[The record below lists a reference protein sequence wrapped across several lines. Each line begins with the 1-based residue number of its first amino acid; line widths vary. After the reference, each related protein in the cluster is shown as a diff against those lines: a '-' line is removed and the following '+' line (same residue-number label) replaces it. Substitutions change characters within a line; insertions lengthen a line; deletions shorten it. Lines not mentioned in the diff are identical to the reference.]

1 MKICLLGNAA
11 SIHLVRWANGLDS
24 LGHEVYLLSAD
35 RPGIHQINQKV
46 NLVVL
51 PFRPPLGYYL
61 NSLSARRI
69 LNQIKPDILNT
80 HYASGYGTLSR
91 LIDFH
96 PILLSVWGSDVFEV
110 PYRSRSKKQLVLKN
124 LQRADRIASTSK
136 AMKLQVEKLYSPAK
150 EIFVTPFGVDL
161 CLFYPKKKEESQ
173 KIVIGIIKTID
184 NKYGQIYLVQ
194 SFRLLLDRLESEGK
208 GDIVHSLRLYIIG
221 GGPKI
226 KLIRQLVQKLELGSY
241 AWLPGEIP
249 HSAVSDYLNQ
259 FDIACFPSL
268 SDSFGVSVIEASACE
283 IPVVASNIGGLPEVV
298 IDNQTGF
305 LVEPKNVQVLT
316 ERLYQLVLNQKLRQ
330 NMGKAGRKFVS
341 ENYEWNENLQRM
353 EEYMIQVITE
363 YQNNKYG

>member
-11 SIHLVRWANGLDS
+11 SIHLVRWANGLSS

-35 RPGIHQINQKV
+35 RPGIHQIDQKV
-46 NLVVL
+46 NLFVL

-61 NSLSARRI
+61 NSLNARRI

-96 PILLSVWGSDVFEV
+96 PTLLSVWGDDVFEV
-110 PYRSRSKKQLVLKN
+110 PYRNRHMLRLIQKN
-124 LQRADRIASTSK
+124 LQKADRIASTSRV
-136 AMKLQVEKLYSPAK
+136 MKLQVEKLYCPAK

-161 CLFYPKKKEESQ
+161 RTFYPKKKEESP

-184 NKYGQIYLVQ
+184 DKYGQIYLVQ

-208 GDIVHSLRLYIIG
+208 GDIAHILRLHIIG

-226 KLIRQLVQKLELGSY
+226 KLIRQLVYKLELASCT
-241 AWLPGEIP
+241 WIPGEIS
-249 HSAVSDYLNQ
+249 HSAVPDYLNQ
-259 FDIACFPSL
+259 FEIACFPSTVMGE
-268 SDSFGVSVIEASACE
+268 SFGVSVIEASACE

-298 IDNQTGF
+298 VDNQTGF
-305 LVEPKNVQVLT
+305 LVEPKNVQVLA
-316 ERLYQLVLNQKLRQ
+316 EKLYQLVLNQNLRER
-330 NMGKAGRKFVS
+330 MGKAGRKFVS
-341 ENYEWNENLQRM
+341 KNYEWDENLRRM
-353 EEYMIQVITE
+353 GKFMLEMVSA
-363 YQNNKYG
+363 